1 MGTVELCA
9 NDRARID
16 ALLEL
21 FGGPKH
27 EFNDVL
33 VSCTEAARLLGKTPK
48 TISMMLR
55 DGRLKKVTL
64 GKSTGIRLS
73 DLEEKRREA

>member
-21 FGGPKH
+21 FGGPTHK
-27 EFNDVL
+27 FNDVL
-33 VSCTEAARLLGKTPK
+33 VSCTEAARLLGITPK